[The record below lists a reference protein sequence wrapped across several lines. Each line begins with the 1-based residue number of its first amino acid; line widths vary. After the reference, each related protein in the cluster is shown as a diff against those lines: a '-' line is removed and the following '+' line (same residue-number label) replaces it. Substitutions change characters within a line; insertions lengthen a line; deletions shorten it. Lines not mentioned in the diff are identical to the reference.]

1 MGAERE
7 LLLLVQAGDAVVVQA
22 GDAVVVQA
30 GDAVVVVTIVVEA
43 FGVEKDGTQ
52 PPARRGRRE
61 SPGHCVLRSYGVAS
75 PVEPERA
82 ATERHGKQMERRLVS
97 RVLRARCWRHDTT

>member
-7 LLLLVQAGDAVVVQA
+7 LLLLVQA

-61 SPGHCVLRSYGVAS
+61 SPGRCVLRSYGVAS

-82 ATERHGKQMERRLVS
+82 ATQRHGKQRNAASCRM
-97 RVLRARCWRHDTT
+97 LRARCWRHDTT